1 MLNKISDV
9 QRSILE
15 AAALRE
21 DRLLSL
27 PANLKGGSAKRIEAK
42 LIDAG
47 WAKEV
52 KAPKG
57 APVWRRDASAGR
69 AFALKLTTAG
79 MKAIATG
86 DDELGARTTEPSKIQ
101 VAQEAA
107 VERATA
113 RRRAANVVEALP
125 TENKDPSIERQNDDS
140 AVARRAPRPGSK
152 LDRVLGL
159 LRAETGA
166 TLAELIAAT
175 GWLPHSARAVL
186 TGLRKRGYQL
196 TLARGERGGAS
207 VYRVAASV
215 GEVKR

>member
-1 MLNKISDV
+1 M
-9 QRSILE
+9 
-15 AAALRE
+15 
-21 DRLLSL
+21 
-27 PANLKGGSAKRIEAK
+27 PANLKGRSAKRIEAK

-52 KAPKG
+52 QAPKG
-57 APVWRRDASAGR
+57 APVWRRDADAGR
-69 AFALKLTTAG
+69 AFGLKLTTAG
-79 MKAIATG
+79 MKAIATAG
-86 DDELGARTTEPSKIQ
+86 DEPGAGTTEASKIQ

-107 VERATA
+107 VERATP
-113 RRRAANVVEALP
+113 RRRAANAVKTLA
-125 TENKDPSIERQNDDS
+125 TENKGPSVKRRNDDDS
-140 AVARRAPRPGSK
+140 VVARRLPRPGSK

-186 TGLRKRGYQL
+186 TSLRKRGYQL

-207 VYRVAASV
+207 VYRVAASA
-215 GEVKR
+215 GEVRR